1 MQALQRPEAGER
13 RSERGTGD
21 LSGTRD
27 VRGQR
32 MAREPILKDTL
43 EQYLQEVN
51 RYPLLTREQ
60 EYALAKRYQ
69 ETGDPDAARALVT
82 ANLRFVVKIAY
93 QFNNYDI
100 KLTDL
105 VQEGNIGLMKAVRK
119 FKPDRGYRLISYA
132 VWWIKAYIQNYI
144 IQTWSLVKVGP
155 ISQQRRVLFGRRGV
169 PALEAEDGELDPA
182 AVDGAGHRPRGKTLA
197 GVAESLVEGADSSSE
212 VEIVVDDEAAEDDE
226 TFLIAAEVAG
236 DAAAHRTAR
245 TPSETEVEEW
255 RRAAH
260 AARHD
265 LSLDANV
272 GEDGRMTLA
281 ETMASPGPSLEEQF
295 ASAEV
300 SSIVAE
306 RLSELHAHLNDKE
319 LAILN
324 QRLLA
329 DQEVTLQD
337 IGDQFGISRER
348 VRQIESNLK
357 KKIAK
362 LLEGLRP
369 VGLLEPPR

>member
-1 MQALQRPEAGER
+1 
-13 RSERGTGD
+13 
-21 LSGTRD
+21 
-27 VRGQR
+27 
-32 MAREPILKDTL
+32 MATREPILKDTL
-43 EQYLQEVN
+43 EQYLAEVN

-93 QFNNYDI
+93 QFNHYDI

-144 IQTWSLVKVGP
+144 IQSWSLVKVGP
-155 ISQQRRVLFGRRGV
+155 VSQQRRVLFGRRGLPGPDEKIGEV
-169 PALEAEDGELDPA
+169 RGLNGAVREAEV
-182 AVDGAGHRPRGKTLA
+182 VDGAPTQERRVLGDDDGI
-197 GVAESLVEGADSSSE
+197 E
-212 VEIVVDDEAAEDDE
+212 VEVVDDETESEEDE
-226 TFLIAAEVAG
+226 TFLIAAEATNEG
-236 DAAAHRTAR
+236 RPSRTAR
-245 TPSETEVEEW
+245 TPTEVEVEEW

-265 LSLDANV
+265 LNLDASI

-281 ETMASPGPSLEEQF
+281 ETMASPGPSTEEQY
-295 ASAEV
+295 ASAETTA
-300 SSIVAE
+300 IVAE
-306 RLSELHAHLNDKE
+306 RLSELHAHLNEKE
-319 LAILN
+319 VAILN
-324 QRLLA
+324 QRLLS

-348 VRQIESNLK
+348 VRQIEANLK
-357 KKIAK
+357 KKIAR
-362 LLEGLRP
+362 LLEGLQP
-369 VGLLEPPR
+369 AGLLEPPR

>member
-1 MQALQRPEAGER
+1 
-13 RSERGTGD
+13 
-21 LSGTRD
+21 
-27 VRGQR
+27 

-43 EQYLQEVN
+43 EQYLSEVN

-60 EYALAKRYQ
+60 EYTLAKQYQ
-69 ETGDPDAARALVT
+69 DTGDPVAARALVT

-93 QFNNYDI
+93 QFNHYDI

-105 VQEGNIGLMKAVRK
+105 VQEGNIGLMKAGRK

-144 IQTWSLVKVGP
+144 IQSWSLVKVGP
-155 ISQQRRVLFGRRGV
+155 VSQQRRVLFGRRGIAAPEGDQV
-169 PALEAEDGELDPA
+169 EVRDAEVVGSDRPSRAKANAQTDDG
-182 AVDGAGHRPRGKTLA
+182 V
-197 GVAESLVEGADSSSE
+197 E
-212 VEIVVDDEAAEDDE
+212 VEVVEDETVDESDE
-226 TFLIAAEVAG
+226 TFLIAAEATVPDG
-236 DAAAHRTAR
+236 RGRRVHR

-265 LSLDANV
+265 LNLDATV
-272 GEDGRMTLA
+272 GVDGRMTLA
-281 ETMASPGPSLEEQF
+281 ETMASPGPSTEEQY
-295 ASAEV
+295 ASAEA
-300 SSIVAE
+300 SAMISA
-306 RLSELHAHLNDKE
+306 RLAELHGHLNDKE

-348 VRQIESNLK
+348 VRQIEVNLK

-362 LLEGLRP
+362 LLHGLQP
-369 VGLLEPPR
+369 AGLLEPPR

>member
-1 MQALQRPEAGER
+1 
-13 RSERGTGD
+13 
-21 LSGTRD
+21 
-27 VRGQR
+27 

-43 EQYLQEVN
+43 EQYLSEVN

-60 EYALAKRYQ
+60 EYTLAKRYQ
-69 ETGDPDAARALVT
+69 DTGDPKAARALVT

-93 QFNNYDI
+93 QFAHYDI

-144 IQTWSLVKVGP
+144 INSWSLVKVGP
-155 ISQQRRVLFGRRGV
+155 ISQQRRVLFGRRGL
-169 PALEAEDGELDPA
+169 PAPDDADADKKALGKKA
-182 AVDGAGHRPRGKTLA
+182 GAGDDQGDEL
-197 GVAESLVEGADSSSE
+197 E
-212 VEIVVDDEAAEDDE
+212 VEVVTDEESGEEDE
-226 TFLIAAEVAG
+226 TFLIAVEAAEPGKTPRV
-236 DAAAHRTAR
+236 AR
-245 TPSETEVEEW
+245 TPSEAEVEGW
-255 RRAAH
+255 RKAAH

-265 LSLDANV
+265 LNLDASI

-281 ETMASPGPSLEEQF
+281 ETISSPGPSLEEQY

-300 SSIVAE
+300 TNIVAE
-306 RLSELHAHLNDKE
+306 RLTQLHSILNEKE

-348 VRQIESNLK
+348 VRQIETNLK
-357 KKIAK
+357 KKIAR
-362 LLEGLRP
+362 LLEGLSP
-369 VGLLEPPR
+369 VGLLAPPSPEPTSQG

>member
-1 MQALQRPEAGER
+1 
-13 RSERGTGD
+13 
-21 LSGTRD
+21 
-27 VRGQR
+27 

-43 EQYLQEVN
+43 EQFLAEVN

-60 EYALAKRYQ
+60 EYALAKRLQ
-69 ETGDPDAARALVT
+69 DTGDPDAARALVT

-93 QFNNYDI
+93 QFAHYDI

-144 IQTWSLVKVGP
+144 INSWSLVKVGP
-155 ISQQRRVLFGRRGV
+155 ISQQRRVLFGRRGL
-169 PALEAEDGELDPA
+169 PAPGGGEEAEIAADRKRLGLDKDAPQ
-182 AVDGAGHRPRGKTLA
+182 VAGHEDHG
-197 GVAESLVEGADSSSE
+197 SE
-212 VEIVVDDEAAEDDE
+212 LEIEVLGDDEDMDGDE
-226 TFLIAAEVAG
+226 TFLIAAESSARG
-236 DAAAHRTAR
+236 GSTELAKRTAR
-245 TPSETEVEEW
+245 TPSESEVEEW

-265 LSLDANV
+265 LNLDGNI

-300 SSIVAE
+300 TSIVAE
-306 RLSELHAHLNDKE
+306 RLSELHSQLNDKE
-319 LAILN
+319 MAILN
-324 QRLLA
+324 QRLLSDA
-329 DQEVTLQD
+329 EVTLQD

-348 VRQIESNLK
+348 VRQIETNLK
-357 KKIAK
+357 KKIAR
-362 LLEGLRP
+362 LLEGLQP
-369 VGLLEPPR
+369 AGLLEAPRPEDRVQG

>member
-1 MQALQRPEAGER
+1 
-13 RSERGTGD
+13 
-21 LSGTRD
+21 
-27 VRGQR
+27 

-43 EQYLQEVN
+43 EQYLVEVN
-51 RYPLLTREQ
+51 RYPLLTRDQ
-60 EYALAKRYQ
+60 EYALAKKFGD
-69 ETGDPDAARALVT
+69 TGDADAARALVT

-93 QFNNYDI
+93 QFAHYDI

-144 IQTWSLVKVGP
+144 INSWSLVKVGP
-155 ISQQRRVLFGRRGV
+155 ISQQRRVLFGKRGV
-169 PALEAEDGELDPA
+169 PDPEELEAGDKRL
-182 AVDGAGHRPRGKTLA
+182 AVDGADAGK
-197 GVAESLVEGADSSSE
+197 EGDAE
-212 VEIVVDDEAAEDDE
+212 VEVVVDDGAGEDDE
-226 TFLIAAEVAG
+226 TFLIAAEAVTNPRG
-236 DAAAHRTAR
+236 TR
-245 TPSETEVEEW
+245 TPRTPTESEVEEW

-265 LSLDANV
+265 LNLDANIS
-272 GEDGRMTLA
+272 EDGRMTLG
-281 ETMASPGPSLEEQF
+281 ETMASPGPSVEEQY

-306 RLSELHAHLNDKE
+306 RLAELHSQLNEKE

-337 IGDQFGISRER
+337 IGEQFGISRER
-348 VRQIESNLK
+348 VRQIENNLK
-357 KKIAK
+357 KKIARSM
-362 LLEGLRP
+362 EGLHP
-369 VGLLEPPR
+369 AVALLAGPQ

>member
-1 MQALQRPEAGER
+1 MSQ
-13 RSERGTGD
+13 S
-21 LSGTRD
+21 
-27 VRGQR
+27 
-32 MAREPILKDTL
+32 REPILKDTL
-43 EQYLQEVN
+43 EQYLAEVN

-93 QFNNYDI
+93 QFTHYEI

-105 VQEGNIGLMKAVRK
+105 VQEGNIGLMKAVAK

-144 IQTWSLVKVGP
+144 INSWALVKVGP
-155 ISQQRRVLFGRRGV
+155 VSQQRRVLFGKRGLPSPEDGAEPEVELLGADHGDDDTIEVEVVDGV
-169 PALEAEDGELDPA
+169 PEL
-182 AVDGAGHRPRGKTLA
+182 
-197 GVAESLVEGADSSSE
+197 EGA
-212 VEIVVDDEAAEDDE
+212 E
-226 TFLIAAEVAG
+226 TFLIAAEARNGKPARV
-236 DAAAHRTAR
+236 AR
-245 TPSETEVEEW
+245 TPTEAEVETW
-255 RRAAH
+255 RRAAN

-265 LSLDANV
+265 LNLDSAI
-272 GEDGRMTLA
+272 GDDGRMTLA

-300 SSIVAE
+300 TDIVSK
-306 RLSELHAHLNDKE
+306 RLTELRDQLTDKE
-319 LAILN
+319 LAILQ

-337 IGDQFGISRER
+337 IGDEFGISRER
-348 VRQIESNLK
+348 VRQIETNLK

-362 LLEGLRP
+362 LLDGLQLTGQP
-369 VGLLEPPR
+369 LALLEHEHAAAKP